1 MDYNEVKDNAR
12 FHGSTALEMK
22 KAKLYGE
29 IDKCL
34 SACERKIEV
43 IEDSGLSTTPTGKA
57 QLEIYKDMAD
67 CYTDL
72 LNTSARN
79 RKELEDLEWLFNG
92 GKLREEEEIQKR
104 YRLRKTE
111 EYMETQYVCDRY
123 NTTMYEADVESLTRP
138 LIVFLTFF
146 ILQLFA
152 TFMERLNYS
161 YFPGMVYTVDVHDY
175 AVLYVIG
182 WPFAFIPAYVIV
194 KGLEVLLKGM
204 AEWKLFKKTSEAGG
218 KASVSPGVIANAA
231 IYGIVLAK
239 VFKKGKKRK

>member
-1 MDYNEVKDNAR
+1 MDYNEVKDNAK

-43 IEDSGLSTTPTGKA
+43 IEDSGLSTSPTGKA
-57 QLEIYKDMAD
+57 QLEIYTDMAS

-72 LNTSARN
+72 LNTSVKN

-123 NTTMYEADVESLTRP
+123 NTSMYEIDVESLTKP
-138 LIVFLTFF
+138 LMIFLTFF
-146 ILQLFA
+146 IIQLFVM
-152 TFMERLNYS
+152 FMERIDPWYAS
-161 YFPGMVYTVDVHDY
+161 WRPCEVDVHDY
-175 AVLYVIG
+175 ALLYVIG

-194 KGLEVLLKGM
+194 KGLEVLLEGM

-231 IYGIVLAK
+231 VYGIVLAK